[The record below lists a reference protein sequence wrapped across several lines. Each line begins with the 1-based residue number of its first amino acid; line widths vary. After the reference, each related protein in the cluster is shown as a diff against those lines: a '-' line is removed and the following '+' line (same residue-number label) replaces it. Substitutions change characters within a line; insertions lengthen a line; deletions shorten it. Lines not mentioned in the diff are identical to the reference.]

1 MAQKQTFDLS
11 AGVEESPPKGKA
23 QAPIDLSAG
32 LEEVPPTPPGAS
44 IRGVGKLEHYGN
56 LAAEALP
63 DVGGAMGALVGGTLG
78 EGIFPFGG
86 GLGGALAGSQ
96 IGGSLGRGAEGS
108 LKRVV
113 ARMAGVPPP
122 PEPSTLGGVLDV
134 AGAGAKQQYQTL
146 AAEGVGRGVKGGME
160 ALFPK
165 ANIPAG
171 RVAGEKVTGK
181 AVGKLAEERG
191 VISGPEAAKKTA
203 LQRLSDYSIFGNR
216 IAAQAKQQG
225 TEAASRYADELAAKI
240 APSTD
245 PRTSGLQIRTA
256 LEQARTNFR
265 QLGKQYWEQELPRHG
280 ATITVDMMPLV
291 KDAESASAEIPETLL
306 TSRAS
311 GPIGA
316 TSKSVGS
323 GDLTIADLPPAI
335 QQALQAAGQGG
346 AALPQESGAT
356 QLVKNMRALKPQMTA
371 NDALQVK
378 KYLNRFMPEGPPGS
392 FASTETEG
400 LAKRFEG
407 KLYDQIDQAAQ
418 QQGGPFADTWKQAR
432 NFWGKG
438 HDTFDS
444 KLVTNILDKDPEGY
458 VKMIHDGDVTDI
470 NQVKKALFGQVERTD
485 QPQLRGQAQKAWD
498 TFRRQY
504 IQSRLLQDP
513 EDIQAGKVIDLK
525 KRMNQA
531 GPEQLTAIFNTDAK
545 GREVLG
551 NLRTLAEA
559 MSRQVKETPMGRRQV
574 TRAGEAF
581 GIMHGI
587 LTGNPLSAGTLAPVA
602 FETLMPGLAW
612 VLYSKRYTRQLVH
625 GLELSG
631 RGIPDGASIISR
643 VISQAS
649 GMHPADEVVRKG
661 DELVDQGIAAAK
673 RKYGSTPEMPQPEAT
688 Q

>member
-11 AGVEESPPKGKA
+11 AGLEESPPKGKA
-23 QAPIDLSAG
+23 LDLSAG
-32 LEEVPPTPPGAS
+32 LEETPPTPPGTS

-225 TEAASRYADELAAKI
+225 TEAASRYADELASKI

-280 ATITVDMMPLV
+280 ATITVDMTPLV

-306 TSRAS
+306 ASRTAGS
-311 GPIGA
+311 REVGA

-378 KYLNRFMPEGPPGS
+378 KYLNRFMPEGPSGS

-407 KLYDQIDQAAQ
+407 KLYDAIDQAAQ

-470 NQVKKALFGQVERTD
+470 NQVKKALFGQVERND

-498 TFRRQY
+498 TFRRQF

-525 KRMNQA
+525 GRMDKA
-531 GPEQLTAIFNTDAK
+531 GPDQLTAIFNTDAK

-559 MSRQVKETPMGRRQV
+559 MSRQNKTAGGRNIHPM
-574 TRAGEAF
+574 TRASEAI
-581 GIMHGI
+581 GIAHSA
-587 LTGNPLSAGTLAPVA
+587 LSGNLLGVAAPAA
-602 FETLMPGLAW
+602 FESAMPILAK
-612 VLYSKRYTRQLVH
+612 VLYSKRMTQQMVH
-625 GLELSG
+625 GLELSK
-631 RGIPDGASIISR
+631 RGLPDGAQIISR
-643 VISQAS
+643 LFSSATRE
-649 GMHPADEVVRKG
+649 DK
-661 DELVDQGIAAAK
+661 D
-673 RKYGSTPEMPQPEAT
+673 KYGSTPELPQPEAT

>member
-1 MAQKQTFDLS
+1 MAQKQTYDLS
-11 AGVEESPPKGKA
+11 AGIEESPPKGKA
-23 QAPIDLSAG
+23 LAPLDLSAG
-32 LEEVPPTPPGAS
+32 LEEGPPTPPGTS
-44 IRGVGKLEHYGN
+44 IRGVGRLEHYGN

-108 LKRVV
+108 LKKVV

-146 AAEGVGRGVKGGME
+146 AAEGVGAGVKGTLGTLLR
-160 ALFPK
+160 ADTT
-165 ANIPAG
+165 PAG
-171 RVAGEKVTGK
+171 RVAGTVVPGK
-181 AVGKLAEERG
+181 DVMKLAADRG

-225 TEAASRYADELAAKI
+225 TEAASRYADELAARI

-265 QLGKQYWEQELPRHG
+265 QMGNQYWERELPRHG
-280 ATITVDMMPLV
+280 ATITVDMSPLV

-306 TSRAS
+306 TSRTA
-311 GPIGA
+311 GVGA

-323 GDLTIADLPPAI
+323 GDLTMADLPPAV

-371 NDALQVK
+371 NDALEVK

-392 FASTETEG
+392 FANTETEG
-400 LAKRFEG
+400 LAKRFES
-407 KLYDQIDQAAQ
+407 KLYDQIDQAAKK
-418 QQGGPFADTWKQAR
+418 QGGPFADTWKQAR

-438 HDTFDS
+438 KDTFES
-444 KLVTNILDKDPEGY
+444 TLVKNILEKDPEGY
-458 VKMIHDGDVTDI
+458 VKALHDGDVTEV
-470 NQVKKALFGQVERTD
+470 NQVKKALFGQVERTN

-531 GPEQLTAIFNTDAK
+531 GPDQLTAIFNTDAK
-545 GREVLG
+545 GREVMG

-559 MSRQVKETPMGRRQV
+559 MSRQLKSTGEVNSRNLK
-574 TRAGEAF
+574 TRVGEATGTIASLVTGHPYLAATPAIF
-581 GIMHGI
+581 ESAMPVLAGI
-587 LTGNPLSAGTLAPVA
+587 LYNKRMTQQMLRGIQLS
-602 FETLMPGLAW
+602 
-612 VLYSKRYTRQLVH
+612 Q
-625 GLELSG
+625 
-631 RGIPDGASIISR
+631 RGIPEGANILARMFSSAAR
-643 VISQAS
+643 
-649 GMHPADEVVRKG
+649 E
-661 DELVDQGIAAAK
+661 DQN
-673 RKYGSTPEMPQPEAT
+673 KYGSTPEMPEAP